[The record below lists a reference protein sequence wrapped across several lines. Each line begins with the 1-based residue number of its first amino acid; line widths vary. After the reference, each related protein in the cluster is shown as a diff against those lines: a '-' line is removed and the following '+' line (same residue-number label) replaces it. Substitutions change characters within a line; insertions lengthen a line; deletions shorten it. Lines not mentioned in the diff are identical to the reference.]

1 MTRLSLT
8 VHLEGFTNM
17 LLYFVFSDGTGFLVM
32 KFIDVVREVE
42 KMCKG
47 DNHVFWLMENT
58 ANMQPE
64 YKQIICRLLDVS
76 SVFKINLIFII
87 LWSSTFR

>member
-1 MTRLSLT
+1 
-8 VHLEGFTNM
+8 
-17 LLYFVFSDGTGFLVM
+17 M

-76 SVFKINLIFII
+76 SVFKIKIDNSYSFGQVLSDDH
-87 LWSSTFR
+87 LLTFTMDL